1 MRIINQ
7 IGVLTLLALLMVRV
21 MVIPMIFLDYELRK
35 DYIIQNYCVNKNRP
49 ELHCDGK
56 CYLAKQIKTAE
67 QQEQQQKGA
76 DFNRYLFGVEFIE
89 TPNEIIV
96 FHLSKTKLLTN
107 FKYRDSL
114 SQKHLT
120 SVFHPPSVVVG

>member
-21 MVIPMIFLDYELRK
+21 MVVPMIFLDYELRK

-56 CYLAKQIKTAE
+56 CYLAKQIKTTE

-89 TPNEIIV
+89 TQNEIIV

-107 FKYRDSL
+107 FEYRDSL
-114 SQKHLT
+114 SQKHLS